1 MPKRRDD
8 IWEAADAIRQSVS
21 QGEAVQAVAK
31 RYGCSRETIRRLVA
45 PALPPEE
52 EAARRALHSER
63 VRRWQDA
70 HRDKVN
76 AIQRAWRKRQK
87 AAGIPYW
94 KRRDG
99 TPSADRR
106 SHVSTK
112 GRLQAAWRKDDDLP
126 ASVFAERFGVTE
138 EMARKW
144 ILEARTRDE
153 RD

>member
-1 MPKRRDD
+1 MPKRRND
-8 IWEAADAIRQSVS
+8 IWEAADAIRQSVA
-21 QGEAVQAVAK
+21 QGEAVQSVAE
-31 RYGCSRETIRRLVA
+31 RYGCSRETIRRLTA

-52 EAARRALHSER
+52 EAARRAQHAEC
-63 VRRWQDA
+63 VRRWQDG

-94 KRRDG
+94 KPKRG
-99 TPSADRR
+99 TPSSDRR
-106 SHVSTK
+106 RHVSTK
-112 GRLQAAWRKDDDLP
+112 SRLQAAWRKDDDLP

-138 EMARKW
+138 ESARKW
-144 ILEARTRDE
+144 ILEARTKDE